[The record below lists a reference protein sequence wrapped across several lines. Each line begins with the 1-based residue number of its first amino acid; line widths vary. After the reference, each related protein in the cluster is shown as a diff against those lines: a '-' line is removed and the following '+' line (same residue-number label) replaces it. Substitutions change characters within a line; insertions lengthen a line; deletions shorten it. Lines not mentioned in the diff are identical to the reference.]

1 MMRKLFIFTVIVCLS
16 LASFAQTQ
24 HGYVKTKGRAGNNNA
39 VIAGTGIPGAT
50 VQVRGR
56 SAVLSQSNG
65 TFSFPVP
72 SQSFYLQ
79 SVQKQGYV
87 LIDPDVLSRQYV
99 YSKNP
104 LVIVLETK
112 EQLADD
118 KLTSERKIRRTLER
132 QLQEREDEIESLKK
146 QNKLSEEEYRK
157 RLQEIYAQQES
168 NEKLI
173 SEMADY
179 YSKMDFDE
187 IDEFNRRIRQLI
199 LDGKLT
205 EADSLINSKGDLVSR
220 ANTLRQQQQAITKAE
235 EELQKQQKAQEKR
248 KTLTQKALE
257 DFGQDCYSKFEI
269 FKLKYQNDS
278 AAFCLELRA
287 SVDPKN
293 IRWQKEAGDFLLG
306 YVADYQKALS
316 YYEMALKEA
325 LLHGDGISYEVMSLN
340 ASIGVVHAI
349 LGDHTKK
356 NEFFEEAKNVADE
369 IHSQLYFQTIE
380 EVETELNVKID
391 DLNLPQETLEKANQ
405 RYFEKSYVYLAD
417 SYKHIAALYSRMG
430 GYASLVESF
439 DYYEEALDNY
449 EDLLEVQE
457 KNLGDANLDVAE
469 TCINIGVMHSKSIEF
484 DEALE
489 YYERAQMIV
498 ENLYGENHLLM
509 VTIYNNIGQVYAEKG
524 NYLKA
529 LDYFEKTMSI
539 LENESEVNHRSIVN
553 VYNNAGA
560 MCISLERYSD
570 AMDYYSKALKINE
583 KVLGE
588 KHPQVGKLYERIGYV
603 YSEQGDYQKA
613 IEYCYKGLMI
623 SERVYGKSNP
633 VMESSYKVMSDIY
646 IKQGDYDKALD
657 YYQKI
662 LEINEK
668 QNDETNIF
676 RAICYNGMGDI
687 YYAKGDYDD
696 ALDCFQK
703 VLMVVEKI
711 YNEEES
717 IMTQSNDE
725 GGSSYYYVK
734 SKEYMVLISMQKKL
748 EMTPNIATCYNNIG
762 KVYCQK
768 GDFDKA
774 LDYYQKALAIQQSVL
789 GDNHPD
795 VMETKKAIDEVKLKV
810 KKK

>member
-1 MMRKLFIFTVIVCLS
+1 MMRKLFIFTVVVCLS

-173 SEMADY
+173 REMADY
-179 YSKMDFDE
+179 YSRMDFDE

-199 LDGKLT
+199 LEGKLT
-205 EADSLINSKGDLVSR
+205 EADSLINSKGDMVSR
-220 ANTLRQQQQAITKAE
+220 ANALRQQQQAITKAE

-269 FKLKYQNDS
+269 LKLKYQNDS
-278 AAFCLELRA
+278 AAYYLELRA

-293 IRWQKEAGDFLLG
+293 IRWQQEAGDFLLG
-306 YVADYQKALS
+306 FVADYQKALS

-325 LLHGDGISYEVMSLN
+325 QLHGDGISYEVMSLN

-391 DLNLPQETLEKANQ
+391 DLNLPQETLEKVNQ
-405 RYFEKSYVYLAD
+405 KYFEKSYAYLAD
-417 SYKHIAALYSRMG
+417 SYKRIAALYSRIG
-430 GYASLVESF
+430 GYASMVESF

-469 TCINIGVMHSKSIEF
+469 TCINMGIMLSKLIEF

-489 YYERAQMIV
+489 YYERALMIV
-498 ENLYGENHLLM
+498 NDLYGEKHPWM
-509 VTIYNNIGQVYAEKG
+509 VTIYNNMGQVYAEKG
-524 NYLKA
+524 DCLKA

-539 LENESEVNHRSIVN
+539 LENESKTRHWSLVNA
-553 VYNNAGA
+553 YNNAGA
-560 MCISLERYSD
+560 MCCKLGKYSE

-583 KVLGE
+583 RVFGE
-588 KHPQVGKLYERIGYV
+588 KHPQVGELYEKIGYV

-613 IEYCYKGLMI
+613 IDYYYKGLMI

-633 VMESSYKVMSDIY
+633 IMESSYKTISGIFV
-646 IKQGDYDKALD
+646 KQGDFDKALE
-657 YYQKI
+657 YYQKV

-668 QNDETNIF
+668 RNDETNIF
-676 RAICYNGMGDI
+676 RAICYNGLGDI
-687 YYAKGDYDD
+687 YYAKGDYDN
-696 ALDCFQK
+696 ALDYYQK
-703 VLMVVEKI
+703 SMIIVERI
-711 YNEEES
+711 FNEEES
-717 IMTQSNDE
+717 MMTQSNDE
-725 GGSSYYYVK
+725 DGSSYYYVK
-734 SKEYMVLISMQKKL
+734 SAEYIELISMQKKL

-795 VMETKKAIDEVKLKV
+795 VLETKKAIDEVKLKV